1 MSGLIDRSSHLNL
14 DYPDHKV
21 TTCVVAEKFE
31 KGSRVRIADSGL
43 VFAKVDGSAYDRY
56 GNVDY
61 TERLSSMIEAV
72 KKERE
77 LVAGRANENENEK
90 NEK

>member
-1 MSGLIDRSSHLNL
+1 M
-14 DYPDHKV
+14 V
-21 TTCVVAEKFE
+21 
-31 KGSRVRIADSGL
+31 
-43 VFAKVDGSAYDRY
+43 SAYDHY

-61 TERLSSMIEAV
+61 TERLFSMIEAV

-77 LVAGRANENENEK
+77 LVAGRANENEK